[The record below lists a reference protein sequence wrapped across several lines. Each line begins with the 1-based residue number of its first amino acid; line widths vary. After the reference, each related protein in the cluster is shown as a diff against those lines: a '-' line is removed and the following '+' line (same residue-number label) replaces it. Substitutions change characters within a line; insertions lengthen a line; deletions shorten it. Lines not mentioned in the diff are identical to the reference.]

1 MNHAPAPRNDL
12 KEVRTRH
19 RHALASGRPAVILAS
34 LADVPPLCEEVANL
48 RLYLAIAR
56 LTRANLAAAA
66 RATLAATADQ
76 EKDPLSYLRD
86 ELTAQGILSVRHGE
100 RPW

>member
-12 KEVRTRH
+12 KEVCTRH
-19 RHALASGRPAVILAS
+19 RHALATGRPTVILAS
-34 LADVPPLCEEVANL
+34 LADVPPLCAEVGNL

-66 RATLAATADQ
+66 RATLAASAEH
-76 EKDPLSYLRD
+76 EKDPLYYLRD
-86 ELTAQGILSVRHGE
+86 ELTAQGILSARHEG
-100 RPW
+100 RSW